1 MPRSFVFSVAL
12 ATAIHLSTAVFARAA
27 TITYNNQ
34 AAFAAATS
42 GIAFTTVD
50 FEALAPDGSFIFEP
64 TPPGVTLLGANFTID
79 HSTGNNGDL
88 FVIGDNFYYAGNSVL
103 SSQQSTV
110 AANNIVITFP
120 ALETAVSLNLGSL
133 GAAASWSWALSNG
146 DTGVLNA
153 PAFIPPAPAPAGSL
167 SFFGLT
173 STTAFNT
180 LRLTGPAAN
189 PGTNDAVLNIDNVSF
204 GAGAV
209 STVPEPASL
218 VLVGSALVL
227 AGARRRRAPRKAA

>member
-1 MPRSFVFSVAL
+1 MPRSLAFSVAL
-12 ATAIHLSTAVFARAA
+12 ATAIHLSTAVFASAA
-27 TITYNNQ
+27 TITFNNQ

-42 GIAFTTVD
+42 GITFTTVD
-50 FEALAPDGSFIFEP
+50 FEGLAPDGSFIFEP

-79 HSTGNNGDL
+79 HSTGNNGNL
-88 FVIGDNFYYAGNSVL
+88 FVIGDGFYYAGNSVL
-103 SSQQSTV
+103 SSQESTV
-110 AANNIVITFP
+110 VANNIVITFP

-153 PAFIPPAPAPAGSL
+153 PAFSSL

-173 STTAFNT
+173 STTPFNT
-180 LRLTGPAAN
+180 LRLIGPAAN
-189 PGTNDAVLNIDNVSF
+189 PGLNDGVLNIDNVSF